1 MAEIIL
7 AGGCFWGVEE
17 YFRRTDGITATVVG
31 YINSDIPNPTYEDL
45 CYGKSKAAEGVII
58 EFDPEVISREKIVDL
73 FYKIIDPY
81 SYFRQGNDVGRQYRT
96 GLYYR
101 PGGEALKDFY
111 EADKQ
116 KRQSQSTRKIWV
128 EVAPLE
134 NFTEAEEYHQQ
145 YLVKNPGG
153 YCHIPLPNKSEK

>member
-17 YFRRTDGITATVVG
+17 YFRRTEGVTSTTVG
-31 YINSDIPNPTYEDL
+31 YVNSDVPCPTYDDL
-45 CYGKSKAAEGVII
+45 CYGKSKAAEGVLIHY
-58 EFDPEVISREKIVDL
+58 DPSVISRERVVDL

-101 PGGEALKDFY
+101 PGDEEAKTFY
-111 EADKQ
+111 EADKAR
-116 KRQSQSTRKIWV
+116 RQSQSERKIWV
-128 EVAPLE
+128 EVAALE
-134 NFTEAEEYHQQ
+134 NFTEAEDYHQK
-145 YLVKNPGG
+145 YLLKNPGG
-153 YCHIPLPNKSEK
+153 YCHIPLPKKSEK